1 MLSLFKVKDDY
12 ESMRYHQTGK
22 SDSCPCQCSQD
33 QFVPADN
40 TPYWIVASRI
50 MRLLRLSLTA
60 DPSDR
65 GFVPGLAIKWLIN
78 RNPSEDFFLHLSP

>member
-1 MLSLFKVKDDY
+1 MNLWGTTRLEKAIHAHASVAKI
-12 ESMRYHQTGK
+12 
-22 SDSCPCQCSQD
+22 

-40 TPYWIVASRI
+40 TPYWIVWQADYG
-50 MRLLRLSLTA
+50 LLRLSLTA

-78 RNPSEDFFLHLSP
+78 RNPSEIFLHLSP